1 MPSIEQLQRML
12 DAEPG
17 DPFLLYA
24 IAQEHQKQGEHERAI
39 ERYLACIEHDDG
51 QLYAHYHA
59 ARSMDAIGRTDEA
72 IALLRKALAHPACAG
87 DPKARDELQ
96 CLLETLGA

>member
-1 MPSIEQLQRML
+1 MPSLEQLQRML

-24 IAQEHQKQGEHERAI
+24 IAQEHQKQGDHERAI
-39 ERYLACIEHDDG
+39 EAYLACIEHDDS
-51 QLYAHYHA
+51 QIYAHYHA

-72 IALLRKALAHPACAG
+72 IALLRKALAHPNCQS
-87 DPKARDELQ
+87 DPKARDELRA
-96 CLLETLGA
+96 LLEALGD